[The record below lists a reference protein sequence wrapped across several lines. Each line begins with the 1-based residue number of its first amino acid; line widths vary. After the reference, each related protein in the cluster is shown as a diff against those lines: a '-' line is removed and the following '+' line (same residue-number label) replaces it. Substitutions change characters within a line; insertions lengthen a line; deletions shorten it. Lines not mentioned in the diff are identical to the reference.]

1 MNNIFA
7 VAGIVIKELY
17 RRKDFYV
24 LFILTIVI
32 CLVMASV
39 NIFNDNQIIRY
50 LKELCLLLIWISSLV
65 IAITTTARQIPAER
79 EQRTLLPLLA
89 KPLSRTQLIF
99 GKFLGCWLACGLV
112 LVCFYAFFGALAA
125 SREHA
130 WPLLNYFQAAFL
142 HWVMLGVVI
151 ALTLLGSLVFAAPSS
166 NSTICFVVVAAIL
179 CVGRYLDIVALSLSE
194 PARSIVYAIYFA
206 IPHLEWAFEM
216 RNLIV
221 HDWPLIEWKFFGLDA
236 LYLAG
241 LRGGFSGRRL
251 PGFPPQGRQLKNES
265 GADIFFAAD
274 RAAGFLL
281 RPRREFGSRNFK
293 PWKTAAANRTIF
305 SACCSATAAAF
316 LRTAFSSRPTPIIT
330 AAITRRFST
339 TTKLSKRRTW
349 PRTPAPLPATIKAKK
364 TGFMGPPRDWID
376 AFGRHFIPNRHTHL
390 DEGGATDDLS
400 GSKEVR
406 EILPWLKLSAELDPE
421 NVKTYIRHRVLV
433 AHQTEPGFR
442 SRTGVARRLAE
453 QPERPATAF

>member
-7 VAGIVIKELY
+7 VAGVVIKELY

-112 LVCFYAFFGALAA
+112 LVCFYTFFGALAA
-125 SREHA
+125 SREHT

-142 HWVMLGVVI
+142 HWVMLGVVV

-166 NSTICFVVVAAIL
+166 NSTICFVIVMAIL
-179 CVGRYLDIVALSLSE
+179 CVGRYLDMIAVSMAE
-194 PARSIVYAIYFA
+194 PGRTIIWSIYYAV
-206 IPHLEWAFEM
+206 PHLEWNFEM

-221 HDWPLIEWKFFGLDA
+221 HDWPLIDWSFVGIDA
-236 LYLAG
+236 LYSLAY
-241 LRGGFSGRRL
+241 
-251 PGFPPQGRQLKNES
+251 
-265 GADIFFAAD
+265 
-274 RAAGFLL
+274 
-281 RPRREFGSRNFK
+281 
-293 PWKTAAANRTIF
+293 TAVF
-305 SACCSATAAAF
+305 
-316 LRTAFSSRPTPIIT
+316 
-330 AAITRRFST
+330 
-339 TTKLSKRRTW
+339 
-349 PRTPAPLPATIKAKK
+349 
-364 TGFMGPPRDWID
+364 
-376 AFGRHFIPNRHTHL
+376 
-390 DEGGATDDLS
+390 
-400 GSKEVR
+400 
-406 EILPWLKLSAELDPE
+406 
-421 NVKTYIRHRVLV
+421 LV
-433 AHQTEPGFR
+433 AACLVFR
-442 SRTGVARRLAE
+442 RKAVN
-453 QPERPATAF
+453 